1 MALVPGQAGAGLVVV
16 LVVLS
21 PGLRHRGEVLEPEEE
36 TDGDRRQ
43 EDQAA
48 SDHLLSRGGSLGG

>member
-1 MALVPGQAGAGLVVV
+1 MVV
-16 LVVLS
+16 LVVLR
-21 PGLRHRGEVLEPEEE
+21 PRVRRRVEVLEPEEE

-48 SDHLLSRGGSLGG
+48 SDHLLSRGGSLG